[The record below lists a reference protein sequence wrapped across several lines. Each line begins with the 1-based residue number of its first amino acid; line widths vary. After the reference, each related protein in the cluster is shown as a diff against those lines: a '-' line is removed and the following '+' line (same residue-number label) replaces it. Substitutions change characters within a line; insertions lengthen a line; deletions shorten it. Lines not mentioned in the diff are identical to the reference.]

1 MTQVLVEQY
10 PSPMKLEVL
19 NVDDWPILQHEAGR
33 FETCEE
39 RTETSLI
46 VEGEA
51 EIQVDGEQ
59 PVLIRE
65 GDLVTILPGTRCSWH
80 ITKAIKRHHSLG

>member
-1 MTQVLVEQY
+1 MGQVLVEKN

-19 NVDDWPILQHEAGR
+19 NVDDWPILQHEPGQ

-46 VEGEA
+46 LEGEA
-51 EIQVDGEQ
+51 HIQVDGEQ
-59 PVLIRE
+59 PVMIQD
-65 GDLVTILPGTRCSWH
+65 GDLVTILPGTPCSWH
-80 ITKAIKRHHSLG
+80 ITKAIKRHHLLG

>member
-1 MTQVLVEQY
+1 MTQVLVEKY

-59 PVLIRE
+59 PVVIRE

>member
-33 FETCEE
+33 FETREE

-59 PVLIRE
+59 PVVIRE